1 MTAPYRNMK
10 EFKIIDLFEF
20 PVENVFSPKNQH
32 LIKEIEQ
39 KASSN
44 FEAIEML
51 MDAGITTPSDYYKLD
66 DWFWTQ
72 SKAKIHQILN
82 RRKATII

>member
-1 MTAPYRNMK
+1 M
-10 EFKIIDLFEF
+10 KIIDLFEF
-20 PVENVFSPKNQH
+20 PPKNLFLPTNQYQ
-32 LIKEIEQ
+32 IKEIEQ

-51 MDAGITTPSDYYKLD
+51 MDAGITTPSDYYNLD
-66 DWFWTQ
+66 DWFWTLPK
-72 SKAKIHQILN
+72 SRIKQIIN

>member
-1 MTAPYRNMK
+1 M
-10 EFKIIDLFEF
+10 KIIDLFEF
-20 PVENVFSPKNQH
+20 PVESISSPQNQH

-51 MDAGITTPSDYYKLD
+51 MDAGITTPSDYYNLD
-66 DWFWTQ
+66 DWFWTLPK
-72 SKAKIHQILN
+72 SRIKQILN
-82 RRKATII
+82 RRKATIV

>member
-1 MTAPYRNMK
+1 M
-10 EFKIIDLFEF
+10 KIIDLFEF
-20 PVENVFSPKNQH
+20 PVGSILSPGNQH

-39 KASSN
+39 KANTN

-51 MDAGITTPSDYYKLD
+51 MDAGITSPSDYYNLD
-66 DWFWTQ
+66 DWFWTLPK
-72 SKAKIHQILN
+72 SRIKQILN